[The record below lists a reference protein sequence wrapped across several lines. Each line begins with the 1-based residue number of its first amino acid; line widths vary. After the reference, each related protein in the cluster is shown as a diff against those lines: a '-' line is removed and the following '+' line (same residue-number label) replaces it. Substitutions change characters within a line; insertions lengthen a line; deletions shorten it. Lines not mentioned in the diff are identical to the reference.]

1 MSHKQSLS
9 ELKAKRKAARR
20 ANRMALFGTTAPSP
34 QRDELLARWQRIMA
48 AFDAN
53 DPEELLVF
61 LKEQR
66 RGWDKDHDGP
76 SALCEFIDNLRVV
89 TSS

>member
-1 MSHKQSLS
+1 MSQKKSLA
-9 ELKAKRKAARR
+9 ELKVKRKAARR

-34 QRDELLARWQRIMA
+34 QRDELLARWQRIVA

-66 RGWDKDHDGP
+66 RGWTLEHDGK
-76 SALCEFIDNLRVV
+76 SALCEFIDNLRTVV
-89 TSS
+89 AS